1 MKTAKMPA
9 YRRVVLEWL
18 TVVFLAAFS
27 TAYAT
32 THIIHFSGSFGQSY
46 SPNSLDVSIGD
57 TIKWEG
63 DFSSHPLSSTTVPLG
78 AQSFSQSS
86 GTAFIY
92 VITAAGTYLYH
103 CDFHFSEGMT
113 GSFTASGLTDVNN
126 LQTSINPY
134 YFRLNQ
140 NYPNPFNPKTV
151 ISYQLSVIS
160 DVKLSVYDV
169 LGREVA
175 ALINSRQNAG
185 IHTMLWN
192 AQNFPSGTYFYRLQA
207 GSYADTKKLIILK

>member
-1 MKTAKMPA
+1 
-9 YRRVVLEWL
+9 LGWL
-18 TVVFLAAFS
+18 IVVFLAAFS

-32 THIIHFSGSFGQSY
+32 THIIQFSGSFGQSY
-46 SPNSLDVSIGD
+46 SPNSLNVSIGD

-63 DFSSHPLSSTTVPLG
+63 DFSSHPLSSTSVPPG
-78 AQSFSQSS
+78 AQSFSHSS
-86 GTAFIY
+86 GTSFIY
-92 VITAAGTYLYH
+92 VIAAAGTYLYH
-103 CDFHFSEGMT
+103 CDFHFSSGMT
-113 GSFTASGLTDVNN
+113 GSFEASGLTDVNN

-185 IHTMLWN
+185 IHTTQWN
-192 AQNFPSGTYFYRLQA
+192 AQNFPSGAYFYRLQA
-207 GSYADTKKLIILK
+207 GGFTETKELILLK